1 MRCATVGCERE
12 GSNTPP
18 SNAASDVE
26 DERAASGG
34 RLVVPPERHTRSPHP
49 PAGSTM
55 YPLEHRRSSANEVS
69 GGVAA
74 DGVFEGKAPM
84 SRAPVVVSAV
94 AVSLSFGYHMTDIF
108 KSYLICRH
116 PLFVSQTHCPRVLS
130 PPIPPDPTYSLRA
143 RRAPYF
149 WSETDLRLRPFI
161 SSPSSSRSSD
171 PARPSSS
178 RRRLFPPSGERK
190 RAGNEPRRRRLVS
203 LPLSIAIVPFHLPLP
218 L

>member
-1 MRCATVGCERE
+1 
-12 GSNTPP
+12 
-18 SNAASDVE
+18 
-26 DERAASGG
+26 
-34 RLVVPPERHTRSPHP
+34 
-49 PAGSTM
+49 M

-203 LPLSIAIVPFHLPLP
+203 LPLSIAVVPFHLPLA

>member
-1 MRCATVGCERE
+1 MGCERE

-26 DERAASGG
+26 EERAASGG

-74 DGVFEGKAPM
+74 DGVFEGEAPM

-108 KSYLICRH
+108 KSYEIVVTRSSFRKRTVRASSH
-116 PLFVSQTHCPRVLS
+116 PPSH
-130 PPIPPDPTYSLRA
+130 PIPPTPAARA
-143 RRAPYF
+143 
-149 WSETDLRLRPFI
+149 
-161 SSPSSSRSSD
+161 
-171 PARPSSS
+171 ARPISGA
-178 RRRLFPPSGERK
+178 RLTSD
-190 RAGNEPRRRRLVS
+190 
-203 LPLSIAIVPFHLPLP
+203 
-218 L
+218 